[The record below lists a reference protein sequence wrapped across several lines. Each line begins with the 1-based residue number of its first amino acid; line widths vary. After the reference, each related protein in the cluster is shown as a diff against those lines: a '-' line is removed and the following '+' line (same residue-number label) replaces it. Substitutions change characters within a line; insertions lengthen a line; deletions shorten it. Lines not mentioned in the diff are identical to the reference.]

1 MLRNSNLE
9 GKILVT
15 LQDHSILWD
24 SFPYDSHI
32 TKLEDIII
40 SICRIYT
47 NTHTIDVISISEIK
61 KDVLR
66 YPIVGFAY
74 DERMH

>member
-47 NTHTIDVISISEIK
+47 NTHTIYASSISEIK
-61 KDVLR
+61 RDVLR
-66 YPIVGFAY
+66 YSIVGFAY